1 VHGRRMG
8 GRGLHEAAPPVT
20 YRAGTVPPRIE
31 VGMVLRKEG
40 HDVTVHGFRGDYAV
54 CDTAGLPIEW
64 HRLVLLGAPLARDWT
79 ESGGDGG
86 GRAR

>member
-79 ESGGDGG
+79 EPGG
-86 GRAR
+86 GEA